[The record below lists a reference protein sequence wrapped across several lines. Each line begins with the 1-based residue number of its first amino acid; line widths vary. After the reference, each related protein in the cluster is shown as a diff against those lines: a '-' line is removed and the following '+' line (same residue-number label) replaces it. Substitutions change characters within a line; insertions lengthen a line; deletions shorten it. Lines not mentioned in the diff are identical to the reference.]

1 MAGLTVTEKEHWK
14 DRIARRIDRRIDAL
28 WGEDP
33 NLEERIEH
41 DARQQALDSMG
52 LADLQA
58 ELDEIDRQAETNAE
72 RKQQIG
78 KHMLAIV
85 RRVPVEQVRDYLAYQ
100 HVPEVDRAIERR
112 QAIYTDQLLART
124 PLGERIKRL
133 RLEKENLL
141 DTVWLA
147 TSSASIKSLWEKVG
161 ALLGDPATPLER
173 DALAIPPD
181 TAA

>member
-1 MAGLTVTEKEHWK
+1 MPGLTVTEKEHWK

-33 NLEERIEH
+33 GLEERVERE
-41 DARQQALDSMG
+41 ARQQALASLG
-52 LADLQA
+52 LTDLQA
-58 ELDEIDRQAETNAE
+58 ELDEIERQEETSVQ

-78 KHMLAIV
+78 KHMLAVI

-100 HVPEVDRAIERR
+100 HDPEIDRVIDRR
-112 QAIYTDQLLART
+112 QAVYTDQLLART
-124 PLGERIKRL
+124 PLGERIGRL
-133 RLEKENLL
+133 RQDKENLL

-161 ALLGDPATPLER
+161 ALLGDEPTPLER

-181 TAA
+181 PTA